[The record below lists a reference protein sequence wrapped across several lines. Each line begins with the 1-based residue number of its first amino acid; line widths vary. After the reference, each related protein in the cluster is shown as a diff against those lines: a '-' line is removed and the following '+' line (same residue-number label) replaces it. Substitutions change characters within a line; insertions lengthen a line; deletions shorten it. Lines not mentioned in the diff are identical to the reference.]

1 MDDHLA
7 SIWEAI
13 ADERGG
19 AVALQHGELL
29 RTWRDFDDRSAR
41 LASALLA
48 AGIGP
53 GDTVAIDLYNCSEY
67 FEVFLAALK
76 IRAVPANVNY
86 RYGHRELVDLL
97 QRSDARVLVY
107 HGSLAERV
115 MPAAREIGDAL
126 VLVRVDDSGAEPA
139 IANGHSDLEVLIAE
153 HSPAPRV
160 HRPET
165 DVYLS
170 FTGGTTGL
178 PKGVEYL
185 IGPSVRNTH
194 LLGRTNLGL
203 EDIDWEAPVIERVR
217 TLAAQNRRPVAV
229 PASPLMHST
238 GLIMASL
245 PVLTLGGTVVTL
257 TSRSFDA
264 DVLLSV
270 VAATRANTM
279 SIVGD
284 VMARPIAAALDLAA
298 ARGKPY
304 DTSSLATI
312 TSAGVAWSGPVKE
325 AILRH
330 IPQVTLVDA
339 CGSSEGVTIGMMT
352 TRRGDD
358 AYSDRFWPAPGIRL
372 FRDDGTEIPA
382 GSEEVGRFIGPTVA
396 RGYRG
401 DPVATAK
408 TFRPLDGVRH
418 AVPGDHGRW
427 NPDGTLTLLGRGS
440 SVINTGGEKV
450 FAEEVQQVIAQLEGV
465 DDCAVVGVPDERFGS
480 AVAALVQRSAESDL
494 TAEAVVLAVR
504 SELAGYKVPRVMCF
518 GAVPRGANG
527 KLLLPEVQATIQ
539 SVVTE

>member
-19 AVALQHGELL
+19 AAALQHGVAV
-29 RTWRDFDDRSAR
+29 RTWQDFDERSAR
-41 LASALLA
+41 LAGALSA

-67 FEVFLAALK
+67 FEAFYAALK
-76 IRAVPANVNY
+76 IRAVPANINY
-86 RYGHRELVDLL
+86 RYGRRELVDLL
-97 QRSDARVLVY
+97 RRSDAKVLVY
-107 HGSLAERV
+107 HESLAARV
-115 MPAAREIGDAL
+115 VPATSVIDD
-126 VLVRVDDSGAEPA
+126 VLLTIRVGEAGVESAS
-139 IANGHSDLEVLIAE
+139 ANGHRDFESLIAE
-153 HSPAPRV
+153 HGPAPRI
-160 HRPET
+160 HRPES

-170 FTGGTTGL
+170 YTGGTTGL
-178 PKGVEYL
+178 PKGVEFV

-194 LLGRTNLGL
+194 LLGRMNLGL

-217 TLAAQNRRPVAV
+217 TLAAENRRPVAV

-245 PVLTLGGTVVTL
+245 PVLTLGGKVVTL

-264 DVLLSV
+264 EELLSV

-284 VMARPIAAALDLAA
+284 VMARPIATALDVAA
-298 ARGKPY
+298 ARGERY
-304 DTSSLATI
+304 DTSTLATI
-312 TSAGVAWSGPVKE
+312 TSAGVAWSAPVKQ
-325 AILRH
+325 AILEH

-339 CGSSEGVTIGMMT
+339 CGSTEGVTIGMMT
-352 TRRGDD
+352 TRAGED

-372 FRDDGTEIPA
+372 IRDDGTEIPP
-382 GSEEVGRFIGPTVA
+382 GGDGVGRFIGPTVA

-401 DPVATAK
+401 DAAATAQ
-408 TFRPLDGVRH
+408 TFRDVDGMQH
-418 AVPGDHGRW
+418 AIPGDHGKW

-450 FAEEVQQVIAQLEGV
+450 FAEEVQRVIAQLEGV
-465 DDCAVVGVPDERFGS
+465 DDCAVVGVPDKRFGT
-480 AVAALVQRSAESDL
+480 AVAALVQPSPESDL
-494 TAEAVVLAVR
+494 TAEAIKSAVR

-527 KLLLPEVQATIQ
+527 KLLLPEIQATIR